1 MYYDLAIVL
10 CFAVL
15 FIVLAGALLI
25 SAPGLWV
32 STRLKSLAPMAKANL
47 LFVLRVLPLFLALLT
62 TVGFVLPSFV
72 RFEPRSSGEMISLRL
87 LVLAALGGA
96 SLAMISIRAVTVLRA
111 TLRAQRQWLRNSR
124 LVKVAEIQAPVYCME
139 GPSPLLAV
147 TGIFRP
153 RIFVARRVAES
164 LTTKELSAA
173 IAHEMAHVSALDN
186 LKQFILKISQP
197 PHWLKIFRNGD
208 AAWVNASEMAADEGA
223 LSAGAS
229 SLDLSSA
236 LVKVGRLSRQI
247 SVNNMIAASHLLPVA
262 AESCIEMRVTRLQK
276 LLENDEQPNAGPSH
290 GKLFWISSFTLA
302 AIAYVICMNAALP
315 WMHEALEMLV
325 R

>member
-1 MYYDLAIVL
+1 MYYDLAIML

-32 STRLKSLAPMAKANL
+32 STRLRSLAPMAKANL

-62 TVGFVLPSFV
+62 TVGFVLPSFL

-87 LVLAALGGA
+87 LGLAALGAVCLG
-96 SLAMISIRAVTVLRA
+96 MIAVRAVTVLRA
-111 TLRAQRQWLRNSR
+111 TIRAQREWLRNSQP
-124 LVKVAEIQAPVYCME
+124 VKLAETLVYCLE
-139 GPSPLLAV
+139 APSPLLAV
-147 TGIFRP
+147 TGILRP

-164 LTTKELSAA
+164 LTAKELSAA

-197 PHWLKIFRNGD
+197 PRWLKIFRNSD
-208 AAWVNASEMAADEGA
+208 TAWINASEMAADEGA
-223 LSAGAS
+223 LATGAS
-229 SLDLSSA
+229 SLELSSA

-247 SVNNMIAASHLLPVA
+247 SINNLVAASHLLPVA
-262 AESCIEMRVTRLQK
+262 AQSCIEMRVMRLQT
-276 LLENDEQPNAGPSH
+276 LLENDEQPNASRSH
-290 GKLFWISSFTLA
+290 RKLFWIGSF
-302 AIAYVICMNAALP
+302 AIAAVAYVVCMNAVLP